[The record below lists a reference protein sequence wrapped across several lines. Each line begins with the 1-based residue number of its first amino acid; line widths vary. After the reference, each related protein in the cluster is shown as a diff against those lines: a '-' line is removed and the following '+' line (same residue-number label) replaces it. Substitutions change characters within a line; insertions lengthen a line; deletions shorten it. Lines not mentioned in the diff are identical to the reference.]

1 MLYKFKFYLLN
12 ATFRLEALEKSVS
25 DSDVGSHQKDF
36 VHFGLPPTHPPVGGG
51 GWWLLGG
58 MVVGGGDGGWWV
70 WGVGYEGTAYKCW
83 EFSTYF
89 CRVTR
94 HRITRHIFGS
104 VIDALTRLITQM
116 PSSEVYNLCYKVRYI
131 FLFFLLCFSHYTVH
145 YYNT

>member
-58 MVVGGGDGGWWV
+58 MVGGGSGVWV
-70 WGVGYEGTAYKCW
+70 MRGPPINVGN
-83 EFSTYF
+83 S
-89 CRVTR
+89 
-94 HRITRHIFGS
+94 RHIFAAS
-104 VIDALTRLITQM
+104 PDTASRVIFLALSLTR
-116 PSSEVYNLCYKVRYI
+116 
-131 FLFFLLCFSHYTVH
+131 
-145 YYNT
+145 